1 MQFNKLLVIIGECN
15 SKHSRQNISAG
26 NTLRNITHFYHK
38 YGTGLLLL
46 LWAAGLIF
54 LSVIGS
60 GILSRVILAWVLFL
74 IFIIWDKQSK
84 NTDCE
89 IDTNLKSPDKVIDD
103 TWKLPC
109 RWCRILTIIFFVG
122 VTTVLFILQY
132 YELRPDC
139 YFIICSLL
147 AGVLAISILFSPTH
161 ISSIAHLIKI
171 GVLSF
176 LTTFSLFKVYYWT
189 GNDTWAHTGWNELVA
204 DIGNI
209 YDILGKEVDYPL
221 QHVFVAITDILTAVD
236 IRTASVFAIGVPS
249 VLLSLAVYVIMRKL
263 IGEKF
268 ALVACLLTN
277 LSAFLITWRMLSQ
290 TTSYGVL
297 VFLILFMVYLFVI
310 FSENK
315 KLQKRF
321 TILYFLLL
329 IALCLGHQFTG
340 FMVLFILVGGWFG
353 SVIYHKS
360 LFTKEFWL
368 LASSA
373 FIAFIVWL
381 IASFGFNQMV
391 SRIVRQFTATSEMIG
406 VDVSVEPYINITPPS
421 ELVVSLINPET
432 FTYLCLLSIIYLSVK
447 YALSSS
453 KHHKALHIFAMCL
466 GLLFSAHFI
475 NGLLGGGMAHR
486 FLPILAVY
494 VSICIAY
501 LFWYITVKSSSKK
514 KYLNAV
520 LVVICVLVVVFSMVN
535 LPYSEISPDN
545 PIYVKGTTL
554 QGAVT
559 SGDLTGLKTLSAY
572 YPDDVSVYYDNL
584 NLGRCLSYTTFLHE
598 YAAQQV
604 IPAERTIGSLADWNN
619 VLDEKESHV
628 ILRDEL
634 YTTPAYNIIQI
645 IPGKYSNQYIQLTS
659 DTLDSL
665 IQKNK
670 VIYANGDISS
680 LIIV

>member
-1 MQFNKLLVIIGECN
+1 MHNII
-15 SKHSRQNISAG
+15 
-26 NTLRNITHFYHK
+26 HFYHK
-38 YGTGLLLL
+38 YGTWLLLL
-46 LWAAGLIF
+46 LWTAGLVFASTLFVLEII
-54 LSVIGS
+54 SS
-60 GILSRVILAWVLFL
+60 TILLRIILAWILFL

-89 IDTNLKSPDKVIDD
+89 IDTNLKYPDKVIDNA
-103 TWKLPC
+103 WKLPR
-109 RWCRILTIIFFVG
+109 RWHRILTIIFFAG

-147 AGVLAISILFSPTH
+147 AGILAVSILFSPTH
-161 ISSIAHLIKI
+161 ISSIVHLIKI

-176 LTTFSLFKVYYWT
+176 LTTFSLFKVYYWM
-189 GNDTWAHTGWNELVA
+189 GNDTWAHAGWNELVA

-249 VLLSLAVYVIMRKL
+249 VLLSVAVYVIMRKL
-263 IGEKF
+263 VGEKF

-277 LSAFLITWRMLSQ
+277 LSTYLITWSILSQ

-297 VFLILFMVYLFVI
+297 VFLILFTVYIIVVFNG
-310 FSENK
+310 NK

-368 LASSA
+368 LTSSG

-391 SRIVRQFTATSEMIG
+391 SIIVQKFTITAEMTG
-406 VDVSVEPYINITPPS
+406 VDISVEPYINITPPS
-421 ELVVSLINPET
+421 ELVAALITPEI
-432 FTYLCLLSIIYLSVK
+432 FTYLCLLPFIYLSVK
-447 YALSSS
+447 YAISDS
-453 KHHKALHIFAMCL
+453 KHHKVLHIFAMCL
-466 GLLFSAHFI
+466 GLLFSAYFI
-475 NGLLGGGMAHR
+475 TLLLFSGMAHR

-494 VSICIAY
+494 VSICVAY
-501 LFWYITVKSSSKK
+501 LFWYITVKSSSRK
-514 KYLNAV
+514 KYLNSV
-520 LVVICVLVVVFSMVN
+520 LVVICVFVVAFSMIN
-535 LPYSEISPDN
+535 LPYTEISPDN

-572 YPDDVSVYYDNL
+572 YPDDTSIYYDNL

-598 YAAQQV
+598 YATQQV
-604 IPAERTIGSLADWNN
+604 IPAERTIGALADWSNIQ
-619 VLDEKESHV
+619 DEKESHL

-634 YTTPAYNIIQI
+634 YTTPAYNSIQI
-645 IPGKYSNQYIQLTS
+645 IPGKYRNQYIQLTS

>member
-1 MQFNKLLVIIGECN
+1 MF
-15 SKHSRQNISAG
+15 
-26 NTLRNITHFYHK
+26 RNLILFYHK
-38 YGTGLLLL
+38 YGTWLLLL
-46 LWAAGLIF
+46 LWTTGLIF
-54 LSVIGS
+54 LSALFALGS
-60 GILSRVILAWVLFL
+60 ISSTMLSRIILAWILFL
-74 IFIIWDKQSK
+74 IFIIWDRKSK
-84 NTDCE
+84 NTDSE
-89 IDTNLKSPDKVIDD
+89 IDTNLKSPDNIIDNA
-103 TWKLPC
+103 WKLPH
-109 RWCRILTIIFFVG
+109 RWHRILTIIFFAG
-122 VTTVLFILQY
+122 VTAVLFILQF
-132 YELRPDC
+132 YELRPDW

-147 AGVLAISILFSPTH
+147 AGILTVSILFSPTH
-161 ISSIAHLIKI
+161 ISSTVHLIKI
-171 GVLSF
+171 GVLSL

-249 VLLSLAVYVIMRKL
+249 VLLSLAVYIIMRKL

-268 ALVACLLTN
+268 ALVACLLAN
-277 LSAFLITWRMLSQ
+277 LSAYLITWRMLSQ

-297 VFLILFMVYLFVI
+297 VFLILFMVYLFLI

-368 LASSA
+368 LTSSG
-373 FIAFIVWL
+373 FIAFVVWL
-381 IASFGFNQMV
+381 IASFGFNQMI
-391 SRIVRQFTATSEMIG
+391 SLIVQQFTVTSEIE
-406 VDVSVEPYINITPPS
+406 VDVSVETYINITPPN
-421 ELVVSLINPET
+421 ELVVSLVNPET
-432 FTYLCLLSIIYLSVK
+432 FTYLCLLPIIYLSVK

-453 KHHKALHIFAMCL
+453 KHHKVLHIFAMCL
-466 GLLFSAHFI
+466 GLLFSAYFI

-514 KYLNAV
+514 KYLNTV
-520 LVVICVLVVVFSMVN
+520 LVVICVFVVIFSMVN
-535 LPYSEISPDN
+535 LPYAGISPDN

-604 IPAERTIGSLADWNN
+604 IPAERIIGSLADWSN

-634 YTTPAYNIIQI
+634 YTTPAYNKIQHAQ
-645 IPGKYSNQYIQLTS
+645 GKYSSQYIQLTS
-659 DTLDSL
+659 DTLDGL

-670 VIYANGDISS
+670 VIYENGEISS
-680 LIIV
+680 IIIT